1 MIVALLLT
9 QKTTYKDDFLT
20 LVGYG
25 VSLLSSTV
33 MWYFLNQPYMACY
46 HRIHQALLSLQTN
59 VIPTTRNDASG
70 SISSKDKEKATLL
83 HHLAW
88 LTQHRQLVLIRHRR
102 QW

>member
-25 VSLLSSTV
+25 VSLLSSTAT
-33 MWYFLNQPYMACY
+33 WFFLNQPYMACY

-59 VIPTTRNDASG
+59 VIPIRNDASG
-70 SISSKDKEKATLL
+70 SISSKDRREKATPLR
-83 HHLAW
+83 HLAW